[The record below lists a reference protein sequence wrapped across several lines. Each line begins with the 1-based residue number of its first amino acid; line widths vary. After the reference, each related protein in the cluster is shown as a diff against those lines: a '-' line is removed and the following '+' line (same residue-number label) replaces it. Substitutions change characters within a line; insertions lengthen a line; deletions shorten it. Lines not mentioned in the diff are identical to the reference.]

1 LEGLQYD
8 LRTVV
13 ASLPPWRA
21 FVRRYVIALVVT
33 FVLVTG
39 GLIVGNRVVD
49 NKLND
54 IPRVGNLTLAPGPGK
69 AGNYLILGSDSRS
82 FETNATQ
89 QKAFGSA
96 DELGKPRSDTLMIVH
111 IDPDAKT
118 SLLVSFPRD
127 LLVKNASGNT
137 EMINAAFNDG
147 PQAVI
152 DTIKRNFD
160 IDINH
165 YVEINFEAFIG
176 IVDAVGKIPVY
187 FPYPARDK
195 ESGLNIPTAGCIS
208 LNGDQ
213 ALAYA
218 RSRTL
223 QYYDANQGEW
233 IDASP
238 RADLDRITRQQA
250 FIRRLADVAAR
261 KSASNPLTALDV
273 ADSIVPKLHVD
284 TQLSKQDIFQLVNTF
299 RKVNPNDSNAIQ
311 MQTIPVKAASS
322 ESGRLVLQQPQAD
335 SMLAQLRTFGATN
348 TPDFTDLH
356 PAQVQLKVLNAS
368 GVGGAAGTALAD
380 FQRYGFQ
387 PAGVGNTSLLGA
399 TQIHY
404 RPGDDARALLVASY
418 MKGVGQ
424 IVADSSISG
433 DQVVVMVASDFKG
446 VAPSGKHKKAPA
458 TTTTTAKSSKQST
471 TTSTAPGAAGC

>member
-1 LEGLQYD
+1 M
-8 LRTVV
+8 V

-39 GLIVGNRVVD
+39 GLVVGNRVVD
-49 NKLND
+49 QKLND

-96 DELGKPRSDTLMIVH
+96 AELGKPRSDTLMIVH

-137 EMINAAFNDG
+137 DMINAAFNDG

-160 IDINH
+160 VEINH

-187 FPYPARDK
+187 FPYPGARQGIGPEHPDGRLHLAQRR
-195 ESGLNIPTAGCIS
+195 SGAG
-208 LNGDQ
+208 LR
-213 ALAYA
+213 

-223 QYYDANQGEW
+223 QYYESSRGEW
-233 IDASP
+233 VDASP
-238 RADLDRITRQQA
+238 RADLDRINRQQA

-284 TQLSKQDIFQLVNTF
+284 ENLSKQDIFQLVNTF
-299 RKVNPNDSNAIQ
+299 RKVNPNDSSAIQ
-311 MQTIPVKAASS
+311 MQTIPVQASTS
-322 ESGRLVLQQPQAD
+322 QPGRLVLQQPEAD
-335 SMLAQLRTFGATN
+335 SMLAQLRTFGAVD
-348 TPDFTDLH
+348 TPAFTKLH
-356 PAQVQLKVLNAS
+356 PSQVQLHVAQRLRRQRR
-368 GVGGAAGTALAD
+368 GRHGARGLPAL
-380 FQRYGFQ
+380 RL
-387 PAGVGNTSLLGA
+387 PAGRGGEHLA
-399 TQIHY
+399 
-404 RPGDDARALLVASY
+404 ARRHRRSTT
-418 MKGVGQ
+418 
-424 IVADSSISG
+424 
-433 DQVVVMVASDFKG
+433 
-446 VAPSGKHKKAPA
+446 APA
-458 TTTTTAKSSKQST
+458 TMPGRCSSRAT
-471 TTSTAPGAAGC
+471 